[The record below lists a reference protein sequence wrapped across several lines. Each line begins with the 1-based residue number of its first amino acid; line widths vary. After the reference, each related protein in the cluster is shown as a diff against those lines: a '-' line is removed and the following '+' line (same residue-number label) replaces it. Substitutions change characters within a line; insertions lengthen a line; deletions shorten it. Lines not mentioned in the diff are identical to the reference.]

1 MSLLFKFF
9 SCTISSPFWN
19 ILIGLNE
26 SRNVIVFFIRMSWT
40 TTFAVSH
47 SEVHGKKK
55 VIWNRATDLDNLR
68 SVPWSLFFS
77 WWATVVAN
85 GDRLTASPQPIRCL
99 QPKKNDRYA
108 SSKPELSRLQQE
120 TRRSTK
126 HFWRDRLTA
135 FVDRH
140 RAWFMCFR
148 FISCSSCML
157 RPCLD
162 PNFFQKSLSHQK
174 KFYYFIVLNKIC
186 L

>member
-1 MSLLFKFF
+1 MLFCLFY
-9 SCTISSPFWN
+9 T
-19 ILIGLNE
+19 
-26 SRNVIVFFIRMSWT
+26 
-40 TTFAVSH
+40 
-47 SEVHGKKK
+47 
-55 VIWNRATDLDNLR
+55 
-68 SVPWSLFFS
+68 FFS

-140 RAWFMCFR
+140 LAWFMCFR
-148 FISCSSCML
+148 FISCSSCL
-157 RPCLD
+157 LTFSTCSFLVLIFTLKTLKNVLGNQGRCRKLEKRVKNLNAQIVNFCLLE
-162 PNFFQKSLSHQK
+162 LSAKNDQRFTKHL
-174 KFYYFIVLNKIC
+174 VLA
-186 L
+186 